1 MKRLLLMLAAVLL
14 LSLVTGCTT
23 IYKASVDERSLG
35 TQTDDELA
43 TAEIK
48 ADFLRD
54 DLIKYMDFDA
64 AVYDGHAYVLGE
76 YESQAQV
83 SRAFQIAKSQDGVKA
98 VTTVMMPKKD
108 DDTCGTSDNL
118 LLYGKIK
125 KLLIEDE
132 NVWSTNINVKT
143 IQCHVVL
150 LGIVGTPAEAQKAVS
165 YAKNV
170 SGVRSVQSFLKV
182 R

>member
-1 MKRLLLMLAAVLL
+1 
-14 LSLVTGCTT
+14 
-23 IYKASVDERSLG
+23 
-35 TQTDDELA
+35 
-43 TAEIK
+43 
-48 ADFLRD
+48 
-54 DLIKYMDFDA
+54 MDFDA

-165 YAKNV
+165 YAKSV

>member
-1 MKRLLLMLAAVLL
+1 MKRLLLILASVLL
-14 LSLVTGCTT
+14 LAQVTGCTT
-23 IYKASVDERSLG
+23 AYKASVDERSLG
-35 TQTDDELA
+35 TQADDELT

-64 AVYDGHAYVLGE
+64 AVYDGHAYILGE

-83 SRAFQIAKSQDGVKA
+83 SRAFQIAKSQNGVTA
-98 VTTVMMPKKD
+98 VTSIMMPKKD

-118 LLYGKIK
+118 LIYGKIK
-125 KLLIEDE
+125 KLLIEDKD
-132 NVWSTNINVKT
+132 VWSTNINVKT
-143 IQCHVVL
+143 LQCHVIL
-150 LGIVGTPAEAQKAVS
+150 LGIVGSPAEAQKAVA
-165 YAKNV
+165 YAKSV